1 MRDLQ
6 VGLVDSQ
13 VVVEQNIDVDRTV
26 GVFL

>member
-13 VVVEQNIDVDRTV
+13 VVIEQNIDVDRTV